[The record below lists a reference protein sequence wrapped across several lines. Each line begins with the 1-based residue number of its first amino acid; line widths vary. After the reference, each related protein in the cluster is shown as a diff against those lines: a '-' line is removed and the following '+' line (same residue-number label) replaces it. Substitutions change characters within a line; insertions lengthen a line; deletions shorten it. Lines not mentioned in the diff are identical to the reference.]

1 MATSVEQPDIVT
13 ILRSSEAFSTLDE
26 AELAELASV
35 CSEMTYGVG
44 EFVFREGGRPDAL
57 FIVSHGRIKVLKHSS
72 RGKELIVGFFGPGEM
87 VGEVAVFEDRP
98 YPASAEAVE
107 VSRLIRIRRA
117 DFVAYLGRRPAVAMH
132 IIRVLGARLRIAQGR
147 LMDSATERAQQR
159 LARILLMLVRRIGP
173 TLPFTREELGQ
184 MTGLTTETVSRQIGE
199 FSAMGVLQ
207 PGRRELVIVDEDRLV
222 QLSEGPVEA

>member
-1 MATSVEQPDIVT
+1 MVA

-26 AELAELASV
+26 AELGELASV
-35 CSEMTYGVG
+35 CSEMTCDVG
-44 EFVFREGGRPDAL
+44 EFVFREGGRPDSL
-57 FIVSHGRIKVLKHSS
+57 FIVSHGRVKVLKHSS

-117 DFVAYLGRRPAVAMH
+117 DFVAYLERRPTVAMH
-132 IIRVLGARLRIAQGR
+132 IIRVLGARLRMAQGR

-199 FSAMGVLQ
+199 FRAMGVLQ

>member
-1 MATSVEQPDIVT
+1 MVTNVERPDIVT
-13 ILRSSEAFSTLDE
+13 VLRNSESFSTLDE
-26 AELAELASV
+26 AELGELASV
-35 CSEMTYGVG
+35 CGEMTCDVG
-44 EFVFREGGRPDAL
+44 EFVFREGGRPDSL
-57 FIVSHGRIKVLKHSS
+57 FIISHGRIKVLKHSS

-87 VGEVAVFEDRP
+87 VGEVAVFENRP

-107 VSRLIRIRRA
+107 VTRLIRIRRA
-117 DFVAYLGRRPAVAMH
+117 DFVAYIGRRPAVALH
-132 IIRVLGARLRIAQGR
+132 IIRVLGERLRIAQGR
-147 LMDSATERAQQR
+147 LMDSAIERAQQR
-159 LARILLMLVRRIGP
+159 LARILLMLVRRIGL

-222 QLSEGPVEA
+222 LLSEGTVES

>member
-1 MATSVEQPDIVT
+1 MVT

-26 AELAELASV
+26 VELGELASA
-35 CSEMTYGVG
+35 CSEMTYGVD
-44 EFVFREGGRPDAL
+44 EFVFREGGRPDSL

-98 YPASAEAVE
+98 HPASAEAVE

-117 DFVAYLGRRPAVAMH
+117 DFVAYLGRRPAVALH
-132 IIRVLGARLRIAQGR
+132 IIRVLGARLRIAQSR
-147 LMDSATERAQQR
+147 LRDSTTERAQQR
-159 LARILLMLVRRIGP
+159 LARVLLMLVRRIGP
-173 TLPFTREELGQ
+173 TLSFTREELGQ

-207 PGRRELVIVDEDRLV
+207 PGRRELVIIDEDRLV
-222 QLSEGPVEA
+222 LLGEGPVES